1 MNKNKAKTAAIV
13 GATGSTGRHLLRMLL
28 DSKLYQQ
35 VHVLHYYPIDIE
47 HPKLVQHV
55 LPFDELGQHQIEA
68 QIETYINAQIDDVF
82 CCLGTTQ
89 KIAQSKEKFIT
100 VDKNYPIAL
109 AHWAVRHQARQMLVV
124 SAMGAN
130 YNLPSLYIR
139 TKYEMER
146 GVAQAFLKGVFNSA
160 PDKPSNNK
168 PTRSLHFFRPSL
180 LVDAQRKNHR
190 AGEAF
195 GATVLGGLTRI
206 APWLTKHF
214 RETEVEQLAHTMFA
228 TAQQATDKAFNAYSV
243 ADIHAYNT
251 NK

>member
-1 MNKNKAKTAAIV
+1 MNKTAAIA

-28 DSKLYQQ
+28 DSNCYQQ

-55 LPFDELGQHQIEA
+55 LPFDELGKHQIEA
-68 QIETYINAQIDDVF
+68 HIDAEIDDVF

-89 KIAQSKEKFIT
+89 KIAQSKKKFIA
-100 VDKNYPIAL
+100 VDKDYPIAL
-109 AHWAVRHQARQMLVV
+109 AHWAVRHQARQMSVV

-146 GVAQAFLKGVFNSA
+146 GVAQAFLKGGFDSA
-160 PDKPSNNK
+160 PDKPSNNT

-180 LVDAQRKNHR
+180 LVDAQRKEHR

-195 GATVLGGLTRI
+195 GATVLGGLTHI

-214 RETEVEQLAHTMFA
+214 RETEVEQLAQIMFD
-228 TAQQATDKAFNAYSV
+228 TAQQATNKAFNAYSV
-243 ADIHAYNT
+243 ADIHTKIQEICASP
-251 NK
+251 K